1 MHGSSENTNREV
13 ESGIVKSFINSKELT
28 LFIEE
33 GILIIYAQIRTR
45 TDFYKTCFASK
56 LAFRSVRVHIIAK
69 LACSNSIVR

>member
-13 ESGIVKSFINSKELT
+13 ESGIVKSFINSEELT

-45 TDFYKTCFASK
+45 TRTRTDYKTCF
-56 LAFRSVRVHIIAK
+56 L
-69 LACSNSIVR
+69 